1 MFMFQ
6 LFKSNKSLAIIALVA
21 IVNAL
26 GYGIIIPILYTYSK
40 QFGLSDFDNGLLF
53 ALFSLCQFASTP
65 LIGRLSDKYGRKP
78 LLILSIAG
86 TAASFIVMA
95 FAPNVLFLFIARAL
109 DGITAGNVP
118 VALAVISDTTEPK
131 DRARGFGI
139 ISASFGFGFVFGP
152 AIAAFTVG
160 ISPVLPFLIAAA
172 VSIVAVIITAIF
184 LPETN
189 KHIGQV
195 QEGKIF
201 DFKKLVQALFDPNVG
216 ITFVITLLYF
226 LAFACAI
233 IYGFQPFTTN
243 ILHLDA
249 SQTALLFT
257 MFGLV
262 GLLSQIFLVFR
273 ISKYLGLK
281 KAFSFGLISTGIAF
295 LIMFFSHNII
305 MFVVASIILG
315 VVNGISQTLI
325 PTILSQE
332 TDAKSQGSIMG
343 LNASYQSIGMI
354 FGPILGGLLAT
365 VFISLPFLV
374 GAVIMLLCFALSFLV
389 MRKNVKKEAAF

>member
-1 MFMFQ
+1 MFQ
-6 LFKSNKSLAIIALVA
+6 MFKNNRSLAIIALVA

-40 QFGLSDFDNGLLF
+40 QYGLSDFENGLLF

-86 TAASFIVMA
+86 TAASFIMMA
-95 FAPNVLFLFIARAL
+95 FAPSVLFLYLARAL
-109 DGITAGNVP
+109 DGITAGNIP

-152 AIAAFTVG
+152 AISAFTVG
-160 ISPVLPFLIAAA
+160 YSPILPFLIAAA
-172 VSIVAVIITAIF
+172 VSIVAVIITMLY

-201 DFKKLVQALFDPNVG
+201 DFKKMAQALFDPNVG
-216 ITFVITLLYF
+216 VTFIITLLYF

-243 ILHLDA
+243 VLHLDA

-257 MFGLV
+257 LFGLV
-262 GLLSQIFLVFR
+262 GLLSQLFLVYR
-273 ISKYLGLK
+273 VSKYLGLK
-281 KAFSFGLISTGIAF
+281 KAFSFGLVSTGVAF
-295 LIMFFSHNII
+295 LIMFLSHNVIV
-305 MFVVASIILG
+305 FVLASVLMG
-315 VVNGISQTLI
+315 VVNGIAQTLI

-354 FGPILGGLLAT
+354 FGPIIGGLLAT
-365 VFISLPFLV
+365 VFVTLPFLV
-374 GAVIMLLCFALSFLV
+374 GAIIMFICFGLSFLV
-389 MRKNVKKEAAF
+389 MRGVKKEHAF